1 MSDNLCYS
9 TTERWEKFLKVVEM
23 KKDTRIT
30 IRIEKELFDKLQN
43 QAKKEDSS
51 ISTIIRKIL
60 KEYILE
66 KWS

>member
-1 MSDNLCYS
+1 
-9 TTERWEKFLKVVEM
+9 M
-23 KKDTRIT
+23 KKETRIT
-30 IRIEKELFDKLQN
+30 IRIEKELFNKLQN

-51 ISTIIRKIL
+51 ISAIIRKIL

>member
-1 MSDNLCYS
+1 
-9 TTERWEKFLKVVEM
+9 M